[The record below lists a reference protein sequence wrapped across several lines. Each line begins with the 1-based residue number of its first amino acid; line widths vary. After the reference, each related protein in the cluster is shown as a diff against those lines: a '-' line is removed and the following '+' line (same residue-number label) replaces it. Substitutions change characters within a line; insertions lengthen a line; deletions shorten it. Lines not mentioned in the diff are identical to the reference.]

1 LDPSGARK
9 LFHQNWNTA
18 WSVGYY
24 QPKAYSEKVET
35 IPYNQFKQYLAEG
48 DVSKLTIGPQ
58 KISGTLKG
66 KAKKPGKPF
75 TTVRVNDPGLAK
87 DLDEH
92 KDSGG
97 WDGLRMGVKSE
108 TVVVHGRPQAAIDKE

>member
-1 LDPSGARK
+1 M
-9 LFHQNWNTA
+9 
-18 WSVGYY
+18 
-24 QPKAYSEKVET
+24 ET

-75 TTVRVNDPGLAK
+75 TTVRVNDPGLVK

-108 TVVVHGRPQAAIDKE
+108 TVDLDYPCCEELHNLYDGINGWKSSPLLSLSGHSTG